1 MEADALD
8 DTANHHWDPEI
19 DLKSEKQ
26 KLFTALSNFVPHSE
40 IYFNHMAAGKL
51 AERQRQGVANPNEAI
66 TPSGRPVKQI
76 ARFDPRKPQAHLVKE
91 KEPPKTTEKEG
102 KKDAGFLK
110 VMKENNPIKPVVSMS
125 AAKSGLVTQEKVVE
139 ISSNTWKDI
148 MV

>member
-1 MEADALD
+1 M
-8 DTANHHWDPEI
+8 
-19 DLKSEKQ
+19 
-26 KLFTALSNFVPHSE
+26 
-40 IYFNHMAAGKL
+40 
-51 AERQRQGVANPNEAI
+51 
-66 TPSGRPVKQI
+66 KQI

-91 KEPPKTTEKEG
+91 KEPPKTDEKAG

-125 AAKSGLVTQEKVVE
+125 AAKSGLVTQDKVVE

>member
-1 MEADALD
+1 M
-8 DTANHHWDPEI
+8 
-19 DLKSEKQ
+19 KSEKQ

-125 AAKSGLVTQEKVVE
+125 AAKSGLVT
-139 ISSNTWKDI
+139 
-148 MV
+148 